1 MTATATADEQA
12 GPVPDR
18 AAGAGTGVR
27 RFGFWLL
34 VITAVA
40 LVVRVA
46 YVWFVYRYRTIG
58 GDPLYYHLGG
68 NLLAD
73 GKGFINPLSQARG
86 VIEPGA
92 DHPPTYIVYL
102 AFFSLLG
109 IRSITGHMLVSC
121 LLGAGSVA
129 VGGLAGRRIA
139 GPRMGLIA
147 AALMVV
153 YPNVWRFDAMV
164 LSETMVIFL
173 VNVTIL
179 LAYRYLDRP
188 SMGRLALV
196 GLAVAL
202 CALTRSELVL
212 LALFLVVPLA
222 LLTRSRPWKVRIAWL
237 AVAGLGCALALAPWV
252 GYNLQRFNRR
262 VLLSG
267 QVEATFALANCD
279 PVYYGPNIGYWD
291 FDCGLVGLEREGVAI
306 PQTDDGAREKL
317 MLDNAIDYVKAHP
330 RRWAVVEGVRMA
342 RIFNVWSPDNATAI
356 DERVEGNPRWVAR
369 LSLISLWP
377 MLIGSAAGVVV
388 LRRRRIPV
396 FPLLAPCAT
405 VIVTVL
411 LFYASGRFRA
421 SAEGALCLMTAV
433 ALDAGWAWWRRRGAT
448 ATDPVAGDPAPADAP
463 PSSPSP
469 LSTSTS
475 TPA

>member
-1 MTATATADEQA
+1 MTATTVVGDQPGSESSESTGSTGSTTAASA
-12 GPVPDR
+12 GP
-18 AAGAGTGVR
+18 TVR
-27 RFGFWLL
+27 RFGLWLL

-40 LVVRVA
+40 LVVRLA

-58 GDPLYYHLGG
+58 GDPVYYHLGG

-73 GKGFINPLSQARG
+73 GQGFINPLSQARG
-86 VIEPGA
+86 VIEQGA
-92 DHPPTYIVYL
+92 DHPPVYIVYL
-102 AFFSLLG
+102 AVFSLIG

-121 LLGAGSVA
+121 LLGAASVT

-147 AALMVV
+147 AALMAV

-179 LAYRYLDRP
+179 LAYRYLDGP
-188 SMGRLALV
+188 SVGRLALV

-212 LALFLVVPLA
+212 LAIFLVVPLA
-222 LLTRSRPWKVRIAWL
+222 LLTRSRPWRVRLAWL
-237 AVAGLGCALALAPWV
+237 AVAALVCTAALAPWV
-252 GYNLQRFNRR
+252 GYNLHRFDRR

-267 QVEATFALANCD
+267 QVEATFAVANCD

-291 FDCGLVGLEREGVAI
+291 FDCGLFTLEREGVVI
-306 PQTDDGAREKL
+306 PQTNDGAREQL

-330 RRWAVVEGVRMA
+330 KRWAVVEGVRLA
-342 RIFNVWSPDNATAI
+342 RIFNVWDPDSATAI
-356 DERVEGNPRWVAR
+356 DEWVEGNPRWVAR
-369 LSLISLWP
+369 LSLVSLWP
-377 MLIGSAAGVVV
+377 MLIGSVIGVVV

-421 SAEGALCLMTAV
+421 SAEGALCLMAAV
-433 ALDAGWAWWRRRGAT
+433 AVEAGWLWFRSRGAPT
-448 ATDPVAGDPAPADAP
+448 TVAETTAPAVAMTAP
-463 PSSPSP
+463 
-469 LSTSTS
+469 
-475 TPA
+475 